1 MATRLEQLGG
11 TTELKDI
18 GKQVMCEDHNIFHPE
33 NKQFLTATYFFFKQ
47 QTLHDGSVLDLP
59 PVMFGK
65 LGNDP
70 AKKTVMLYGHLDV
83 QPALKV
89 NAI

>member
-1 MATRLEQLGG
+1 MRIITFSI
-11 TTELKDI
+11 LKQAVSNSYI
-18 GKQVMCEDHNIFHPE
+18 
-33 NKQFLTATYFFFKQ
+33 FFFKQ

-89 NAI
+89 NVITAISVGFND

>member
-33 NKQFLTATYFFFKQ
+33 TSSF
-47 QTLHDGSVLDLP
+47 
-59 PVMFGK
+59 
-65 LGNDP
+65 
-70 AKKTVMLYGHLDV
+70 
-83 QPALKV
+83 
-89 NAI
+89 